1 MVTGAGV
8 TTGQAST
15 AGTPD
20 SATALGLDV
29 LAAKARAAGLRPTV
43 PLFYFLRHGETA
55 GNAAKTFQPI
65 DEPLNA
71 RGHEQARAAAAVL
84 RHVEFTH
91 IVASDQARAWLT
103 AGKVAAAA
111 RRVVHAEPLLRERFF
126 GDLIGTPNLG
136 IDWAAH
142 PPGGET
148 LDEFIERAV
157 AGLMGAASGGAV
169 PLVVSHGGVLHVLR
183 SGLGLELT
191 GDLVVNAMPLR
202 FELKAG
208 LWTVAPVAPA

>member
-1 MVTGAGV
+1 M
-8 TTGQAST
+8 TTTTQTAT

-20 SATALGLDV
+20 SATALGLDI
-29 LAAKARAAGLRPTV
+29 LAARARAAALKPAV

-84 RHVEFTH
+84 KNVEFTH
-91 IVASDQARAWLT
+91 IVASDQPRAWLT

-111 RRVVHAEPLLRERFF
+111 RRVVHAEPRLRERFF

-148 LDEFIERAV
+148 LDEFVQRAV
-157 AGLMGAASGGAV
+157 AGLTGAAAGGAI

-183 SGLGLELT
+183 SGLGLELS
-191 GDLVVNAMPLR
+191 GDFVANAMPLR
-202 FELKAG
+202 FELRAG
-208 LWTVAPVAPA
+208 RWTVAPVA